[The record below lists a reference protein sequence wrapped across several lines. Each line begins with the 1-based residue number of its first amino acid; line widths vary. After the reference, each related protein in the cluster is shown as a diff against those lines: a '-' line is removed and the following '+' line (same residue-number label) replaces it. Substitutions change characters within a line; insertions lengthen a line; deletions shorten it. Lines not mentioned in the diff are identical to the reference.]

1 MAEEPDWEEIRSEFP
16 TLSRKIYLNSCS
28 LGLLSNGCKKALHRF
43 IDSWSEQGAAA
54 WYSDWMVEIGL
65 IRQRFASLINA
76 SPSEIAI
83 LPNISSTLAVI
94 SSSLDLG
101 PGREVVTT
109 ALDFPTVAQHFLA
122 KKRLGVA
129 TTIIQSSDR
138 IKIDLDQFE
147 AAICP
152 ATALVVTSHV
162 YFTSGYI
169 QDVGSIVDLAHGN
182 GALAMIDDYQAS
194 GQLPID
200 VKDLDIDVLVS
211 GGMKWLLGSPGIA
224 YMYVKEDLIESLSPT
239 VVGWFANRDQ
249 FDFNPNEIVFR
260 DDAARFESGTP
271 AVASIF
277 AGAEGLRIIN
287 EIGPQ
292 AIRERTKAIAGR
304 LVDRLKEEGFKLRT
318 LDDPDRHASITM
330 VEIKDPAL
338 AVEELAKRDI
348 IVDYRP
354 GAVRFSPYFYNSF
367 DDIEAAVT
375 ALCQI
380 REALEV

>member
-1 MAEEPDWEEIRSEFP
+1 MAEEPNWEIIRGEFP

-28 LGLLSNGCKKALHRF
+28 LGLLSNSCKNALYRF
-43 IDSWSEQGAAA
+43 IDSWSEHGAAA
-54 WYSDWMVEIGL
+54 WYTDWMAEIATV
-65 IRQRFASLINA
+65 RHRFASLINA

-83 LPNISSTLAVI
+83 LPNISSTLGAI

-138 IKIDLDQFE
+138 VKISLDQFE
-147 AAICP
+147 AAISP
-152 ATALVVTSHV
+152 TTALVATSHV

-169 QDVGSIVDLAHGN
+169 QDVGPIADLAHRN
-182 GALAMIDDYQAS
+182 GALAMIDDYQAT

-200 VKDLDIDVLVS
+200 VKDLNIDILVS
-211 GGMKWLLGSPGIA
+211 GGMKWLLGGPGIA
-224 YMYVKEDLIESLSPT
+224 YMYVKEELIESLSPT
-239 VVGWFANRDQ
+239 VTGWFANRDQ

-271 AVASIF
+271 PMASIF
-277 AGAEGLRIIN
+277 AGAEGLRFVN
-287 EIGPQ
+287 DIGPQ
-292 AIRERTKAIAGR
+292 AIRERTKAIAGS
-304 LVDRLKEEGFKLRT
+304 LVDRLKEEGFKLWAP
-318 LDDPDRHASITM
+318 DDPDRHASITM
-330 VEIKDPAL
+330 VEMKDPAL

-367 DDIEAAVT
+367 EDIESAVV

-380 REALEV
+380 RETLEM

>member
-1 MAEEPDWEEIRSEFP
+1 MAEEPDWEEIRGEFP

-43 IDSWSEQGAAA
+43 IDSWSEHGAAA

-147 AAICP
+147 AAISP

-182 GALAMIDDYQAS
+182 GALAMIDNYQS
-194 GQLPID
+194 TGQLPID

-304 LVDRLKEEGFKLRT
+304 LVERLKGEGFKLRT
-318 LDDPDRHASITM
+318 PDDPDRHASITM

-367 DDIEAAVT
+367 DDIEAAVA

>member
-1 MAEEPDWEEIRSEFP
+1 MAEEPDWEKIRGEFP

-28 LGLLSNGCKKALHRF
+28 LGLLSNSCKNALHRF
-43 IDSWSEQGAAA
+43 IDSWSEHGAAA
-54 WYSDWMVEIGL
+54 WYTDWMAEIGAV
-65 IRQRFASLINA
+65 RHRFASLINA

-83 LPNISSTLAVI
+83 LPNISSTLAAV

-122 KKRLGVA
+122 KKKLGVA

-138 IKIDLDQFE
+138 VKIGLDQFE
-147 AAICP
+147 AAISP
-152 ATALVVTSHV
+152 ATALVATSHV
-162 YFTSGYI
+162 YFTSGYV
-169 QDVGSIVDLAHGN
+169 QDVGPIVDLAHRN
-182 GALAMIDDYQAS
+182 GALAMIDDYQAT

-200 VKDLDIDVLVS
+200 VKDLNIDILVS
-211 GGMKWLLGSPGIA
+211 GGMKWLLGGPGVA
-224 YMYVKEDLIESLSPT
+224 YMYVREELIESLSPT
-239 VVGWFANRDQ
+239 VTGWFANRDQ

-260 DDAARFESGTP
+260 DDAGRFETGTP
-271 AVASIF
+271 PVASIF
-277 AGAEGLRIIN
+277 AGAEGLRFVN
-287 EIGPQ
+287 DIGPQ

-304 LVDRLKEEGFKLRT
+304 LVDRLKDEGFKLRVP
-318 LDDPDRHASITM
+318 DDPDRHASITM
-330 VEIKDPAL
+330 VEMKDPAL

-354 GAVRFSPYFYNSF
+354 GAVRFSPYFYNTF
-367 DDIEAAVT
+367 DDIESAVT